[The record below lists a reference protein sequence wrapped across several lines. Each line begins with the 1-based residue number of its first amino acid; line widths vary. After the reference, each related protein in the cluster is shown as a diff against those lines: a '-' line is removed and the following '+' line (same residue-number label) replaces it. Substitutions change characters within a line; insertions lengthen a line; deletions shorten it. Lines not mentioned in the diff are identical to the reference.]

1 MISLIFF
8 LKKILKHFKNSPF
21 NSNRLPLSV
30 RLIYFT
36 WLFYPYLDSFFQI
49 VEPHLGEGGEV
60 IASIP
65 IKLSVRSVY
74 SKYAVSPVS
83 DINFGAMLINTK
95 KTRVF
100 TIENKGEF
108 EFRYSV
114 LKMINTVAQGRQK
127 LGPPAKRAK
136 SRDGSSSGRS
146 QQDKPSKP
154 KRADSVRGYVRLLI
168 WPYTSNNFSMPIG
181 WQHVVQP
188 QPAQKY

>member
-1 MISLIFF
+1 M
-8 LKKILKHFKNSPF
+8 
-21 NSNRLPLSV
+21 
-30 RLIYFT
+30 
-36 WLFYPYLDSFFQI
+36 
-49 VEPHLGEGGEV
+49 

-100 TIENKGEF
+100 SIENRGEF
-108 EFRYSV
+108 DFRYSV
-114 LKMINTVAQGRQK
+114 LKMINTVSQGRQR

-146 QQDKPSKP
+146 QQPDKPAKP
-154 KRADSVRGYVRLLI
+154 KRADSVRGYVKMIFRSFFLFL
-168 WPYTSNNFSMPIG
+168 
-181 WQHVVQP
+181 
-188 QPAQKY
+188 KYISKR

>member
-1 MISLIFF
+1 M
-8 LKKILKHFKNSPF
+8 P
-21 NSNRLPLSV
+21 
-30 RLIYFT
+30 FT
-36 WLFYPYLDSFFQI
+36 WSLLTSNFHWLFQI

-65 IKLSVRSVY
+65 IKITVRSVY

-108 EFRYSV
+108 DFRYSV
-114 LKMINTVAQGRQK
+114 LKMINTVSQGRQR
-127 LGPPAKRAK
+127 LGPPSKRAK

-146 QQDKPSKP
+146 QQDKSIKP
-154 KRADSVRGYVRLLI
+154 KRADSVRGYDKKCSLNLIQLLSFVKSIAVRFLFPLI
-168 WPYTSNNFSMPIG
+168 
-181 WQHVVQP
+181 
-188 QPAQKY
+188 

>member
-1 MISLIFF
+1 MFAPYYVLLLFISFF
-8 LKKILKHFKNSPF
+8 FF
-21 NSNRLPLSV
+21 NKL
-30 RLIYFT
+30 YFH
-36 WLFYPYLDSFFQI
+36 WPFQI

-65 IKLSVRSVY
+65 IKISVRSVY

-108 EFRYSV
+108 DFRYSV
-114 LKMINTVAQGRQK
+114 LKMINTVSQGRQK

-146 QQDKPSKP
+146 QQDKPTKP
-154 KRADSVRGYVRLLI
+154 KRAESVRGYVSSSYCSVQDCYLLKE
-168 WPYTSNNFSMPIG
+168 
-181 WQHVVQP
+181 QVVMF
-188 QPAQKY
+188 AFN